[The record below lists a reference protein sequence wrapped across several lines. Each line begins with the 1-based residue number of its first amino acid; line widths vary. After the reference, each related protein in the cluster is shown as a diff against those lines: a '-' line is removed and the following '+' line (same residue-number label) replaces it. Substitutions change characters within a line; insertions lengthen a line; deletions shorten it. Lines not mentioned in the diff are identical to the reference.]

1 MRGSAGK
8 STAVLRS
15 NNANST
21 PVVWHIKRQKNNNT
35 ILKKCF
41 KYLIFFFAIFS
52 FLTIGVLANLRY
64 NTLDYNR
71 TAEYV
76 QKIRPKTKKGS
87 FIYRHFFLS
96 RNNFQYF
103 IFSSSGYKEYTTEQ
117 IKLKVKE
124 QDSLKFNIYPI
135 EFLKFRTINK
145 SRDSI
150 KKICTKGR
158 FKKRVYLTCNFHH
171 VVIIK
176 MFNQLSFSKCIN
188 QKTKVSG
195 FLIKSNR
202 YLDG

>member
-1 MRGSAGK
+1 VVIPLKIYIYHYLWYGYKR
-8 STAVLRS
+8 
-15 NNANST
+15 
-21 PVVWHIKRQKNNNT
+21 VVWHIERQKNNNT
-35 ILKKCF
+35 ILRKCF
-41 KYLIFFFAIFS
+41 KYLIFFFAIFN

-76 QKIRPKTKKGS
+76 QKIKPKTKKS
-87 FIYRHFFLS
+87 FFIYRHFFLS

-103 IFSSSGYKEYTTEQ
+103 IFSSSGYKAYKTEQ

-124 QDSLKFNIYPI
+124 QDLLKINTCPL
-135 EFLKFRTINK
+135 EFLKLRTINK

-150 KKICTKGR
+150 KKDLYER
-158 FKKRVYLTCNFHH
+158 VDSKKRVCLTCNFHH
-171 VVIIK
+171 VMIIK
-176 MFNQLSFSKCIN
+176 MYNQLSFSKCIN

-202 YLDG
+202 YLNG